1 MKPNSKFEVFFLLL
15 IPTAGSGWNK
25 DRRRELQVVC
35 RAGLVRPQAGS

>member
-1 MKPNSKFEVFFLLL
+1 MKPNSKFEVFLL